1 MEIEEFMFKL
11 ATGFQGHKK
20 GIYVTG
26 ERLKTKV
33 KFVTILNEFF
43 FIYIWRYRKNPYI
56 CDILE

>member
-26 ERLKTKV
+26 ERLKTKITRHYAKLLDTSV
-33 KFVTILNEFF
+33 FDAVDKIMNNV
-43 FIYIWRYRKNPYI
+43 
-56 CDILE
+56 